1 MNNPPPILPRRPQPL
16 PPSSTDQGISP
27 PISLDTKVP
36 CRSLSFKA
44 PKKDMESSEP
54 SSLRYAPDSS
64 LSASEVVLEPSSAQ
78 PCSSHI
84 QKPMAQHFTNPIY
97 LLMDDKMEAPAR
109 VEQAP
114 RANRVPDVSDTDSI
128 MFLKKNRP
136 KLQRQKCEE
145 APSSPQLPPSLFPH
159 IYEDVPQGVL
169 EKNRKL
175 IADQEARGP
184 STAES
189 LPECSSAKDESSR
202 TPPVTPQGSPQEF
215 VKPIRDVSVFWNQP
229 QLSLSGVFYEFP
241 VHRSPPNK
249 QEMVSPTYDTPPSL
263 RKQISLTDTEYESV
277 VFKTPPSY
285 EIPPPPLPVTCD
297 SSISKES
304 KLLEEDDPKSP
315 VAACTMQEDSLLSS
329 SAHMLYEVPKPFP
342 RPCISPPENAFVFPD
357 SSELYDIPPQRAAFP
372 SLSDSPRDS
381 DFMDAFDV
389 FSSDDIESEYVP
401 LITPPPS
408 YPPPPPPEPEPPEI
422 PPRNNTAVV
431 LPEAKCLLE
440 PQVPI
445 PAVRTSLAKRNQ
457 VDQQPG
463 CSTPLSNSVDEEKAS
478 SHIKTASTFYWALLP
493 SQHPAPVSFK
503 ADFEQSPTPS
513 LRSASLN
520 ASPSVPDSPQFESP
534 LGRRAFTDMSDR
546 CPSRQD
552 TTSATSDSSSLQSED
567 CWTTDKLDFSGY
579 VYKAGSNRKGFQKC
593 WCTLNDGC
601 WSYYASDKDTIPL
614 GALAPQ
620 DIGAVFAV
628 AGNEPSPAT
637 STVPNLWCFEIQAL
651 QSQNRPL
658 LLGVPTLPE
667 RREWLERLA
676 HLVAPQTSSG
686 LSARQLHG
694 EPKHAGRLHLKEGTT
709 GFWQTAG
716 VVLRGRSLGVHL
728 PGNVE
733 QIDLRKVMSV
743 GKVTADQTYLTYGG
757 AQERGPSFQVRIPGR
772 VLYLQADHPKHTESW
787 LASVTAAWQTPLDA
801 PLSEQYVTPEG
812 IPVAVDRC
820 INFISTHGTLL
831 TGIYRLAGS
840 SAKIKKLVEHMLQN
854 PWDLHLTTEEYSPH
868 DVSNALKRYLRSFKD
883 CLLTSCLFSNWIQSS
898 KCQNPDERKKMV
910 KNLLSELPTVNYLL
924 LKKLASHLKS
934 ISDHSD
940 KNFMPVLNLAP
951 VFGPSVLYKMV
962 GDLENE
968 SSTSSSFEENNA
980 SMDVVADLISGY
992 SWFFE
997 VDAAEMEKEKRIQ
1010 AAMDLLREAKI
1021 AQRPAGDILVGVYVY
1036 SKDWG
1041 HCINVK
1047 LSPAMTAGA
1056 LCKHT
1061 MQQLNIK
1068 EPVNKMAVFE
1078 VVCDQDLER
1087 PLHHSEP
1094 VLSVVVRWAN
1104 WDASFAKSN
1113 YLCIK
1118 NNYVYDEIAPLVSNR
1133 QPLSVFSELRY
1144 AEARQKSFKKSV
1156 LEFTGGKITQYKD
1169 SKASQLVNQ
1178 WNIEDVLW
1186 FMGCES
1192 RRSPPSKWNFT
1203 FVMRQGDIKRTRDRP
1218 FFGNCVSLATQ
1229 EEFEKWLAAMLNAE
1243 FPKGIFPPPPEP
1255 IPDLLS

>member
-1 MNNPPPILPRRPQPL
+1 M
-16 PPSSTDQGISP
+16 
-27 PISLDTKVP
+27 
-36 CRSLSFKA
+36 A
-44 PKKDMESSEP
+44 SSEP
-54 SSLRYAPDSS
+54 SSLRYVPDSS
-64 LSASEVVLEPSSAQ
+64 MATSEVVPEPASSQ
-78 PCSSHI
+78 SCLSHT
-84 QKPMAQHFTNPIY
+84 QKPMAQQFTNPIY
-97 LLMDDKMEAPAR
+97 LLMDDQVEAATCR
-109 VEQAP
+109 DQAP
-114 RANRVPDVSDTDSI
+114 RANRAPEISDTDSI
-128 MFLKKNRP
+128 MFLKRNRP

-145 APSSPQLPPSLFPH
+145 APTSPQLPPSLFPH

-169 EKNRKL
+169 EKNRRL
-175 IADQEARGP
+175 IAEQEARG
-184 STAES
+184 SSATES
-189 LPECSSAKDESSR
+189 FPEHTSAKDESPR
-202 TPPVTPQGSPQEF
+202 TPQVTPQGSPQEF
-215 VKPIRDVSVFWNQP
+215 GEPIRDVRVFWNQP
-229 QLSLSGVFYEFP
+229 QLSVSGVFYEFP
-241 VHRSPPNK
+241 VHRSPPSK
-249 QEMVSPTYDTPPSL
+249 QDVVSPTYDTPPSV
-263 RKQISLTDTEYESV
+263 RKQISLTDSEYENV
-277 VFKTPPSY
+277 QFKTPPSY
-285 EIPPPPLPVTCD
+285 EIPPPPLPVNCD
-297 SSISKES
+297 RPLSKERKS
-304 KLLEEDDPKSP
+304 LDDEEPKFP
-315 VAACTMQEDSLLSS
+315 IAECTVHDDSLSPS
-329 SAHMLYEVPKPFP
+329 SAPMLYEVPKPFP
-342 RPCISPPENAFVFPD
+342 RPCISPPQNTFVFPD
-357 SSELYDIPPQRAAFP
+357 PSELYDVPPQRAALSS
-372 SLSDSPRDS
+372 SLSGSPRES
-381 DFMDAFDV
+381 DFVDAFDA
-389 FSSDDIESEYVP
+389 FMLEDTESEILP

-422 PPRNNTAVV
+422 PPRNSTATA
-431 LPEAKCLLE
+431 LPAAKCLPE

-457 VDQQPG
+457 VDQQPT
-463 CSTPLSNSVDEEKAS
+463 CSTPLSNSADESKS
-478 SHIKTASTFYWALLP
+478 SPLTRMASTFYRALLP
-493 SQHPAPVSFK
+493 SQHASPTFFK
-503 ADFEQSPTPS
+503 AEFEQSPTPS
-513 LRSASLN
+513 LRSTSSN
-520 ASPSVPDSPQFESP
+520 APQSAPDSPQLES
-534 LGRRAFTDMSDR
+534 LFGHRAFTDASDR

-552 TTSATSDSSSLQSED
+552 TTTSDSSSLQSED
-567 CWTTDKLDFSGY
+567 CWAADKLDFSGF

-601 WSYYASDKDTIPL
+601 WSYYNSEKDTIPL

-667 RREWLERLA
+667 RREWLERLVR
-676 HLVAPQTSSG
+676 LVAPQTSSG

-694 EPKHAGRLHLKEGTT
+694 EPKHAGRLHLKEGTS

-716 VVLRGRSLGVHL
+716 VVLRGRSLGLHL

-733 QIDLRKVMSV
+733 QIDLQKVMSV
-743 GKVTADQTYLTYGG
+743 GKITADQTYLTFGG
-757 AQERGPSFQVRIPGR
+757 AQERGPSFQVRMPGR
-772 VLYLQADHPKHTESW
+772 VLYLQADHPRHTESW
-787 LASVTAAWQTPLDA
+787 LTSVTAAWQTPPNA
-801 PLSEQYVTPEG
+801 PLSEQYVTQEG

-883 CLLTSCLFSNWIQSS
+883 CLLTSSLFNSWIQSS
-898 KCQNPDERKKMV
+898 KCQNPAERRKIV
-910 KNLLSELPTVNYLL
+910 KNLLNELPAVNYLL
-924 LKKLASHLKS
+924 LKKLISHLKS

-951 VFGPSVLYKMV
+951 VFGPSLLYKTD
-962 GDLENE
+962 GDLETE
-968 SSTSSSFEENNA
+968 STTNSSFEENNA

-997 VDAAEMEKEKRIQ
+997 VDPAEMEKEKRIQ

-1068 EPVNKMAVFE
+1068 EPANKMAVFE

-1087 PLHHSEP
+1087 PLHHTEP

-1113 YLCIK
+1113 YLCVK

-1169 SKASQLVNQ
+1169 SKASQLLNQ

-1243 FPKGIFPPPPEP
+1243 FPKGIFPPAPEP

>member
-16 PPSSTDQGISP
+16 ASGTEQGLSP
-27 PISLDTKVP
+27 PLSLDTKVP

-44 PKKDMESSEP
+44 PKKDMASSEP
-54 SSLRYAPDSS
+54 SSLRYVPDSS
-64 LSASEVVLEPSSAQ
+64 LAASEVLLEPPAAQ
-78 PCSSHI
+78 PCLSHT
-84 QKPMAQHFTNPIY
+84 QKPMAQQFTNPIY
-97 LLMDDKMEAPAR
+97 LLMDDKMEAAASI
-109 VEQAP
+109 EQAP
-114 RANRVPDVSDTDSI
+114 RANRVPDISDTDSI
-128 MFLKKNRP
+128 MFLKRNRP
-136 KLQRQKCEE
+136 KLQRQKGEE
-145 APSSPQLPPSLFPH
+145 APNSPQLPPSLFPH

-175 IADQEARGP
+175 IAEQEARGP
-184 STAES
+184 SAVES
-189 LPECSSAKDESSR
+189 LSEDTSAKDESPR
-202 TPPVTPQGSPQEF
+202 TPPITSQGSSQEF
-215 VKPIRDVSVFWNQP
+215 EEPVRDVSVFWNQP
-229 QLSLSGVFYEFP
+229 QLSVSGVFYEFP
-241 VHRSPPNK
+241 VHRSPPSK
-249 QEMVSPTYDTPPSL
+249 QDLVSPTYDTPPSL
-263 RKQISLTDTEYESV
+263 RKQISLNDSEYENMS
-277 VFKTPPSY
+277 FKTPPSY
-285 EIPPPPLPVTCD
+285 EIPPPPLPVSCD
-297 SSISKES
+297 SPTLKQRKSS
-304 KLLEEDDPKSP
+304 DDDEPKFS
-315 VAACTMQEDSLLSS
+315 VAACTAQEDSLSLSS
-329 SAHMLYEVPKPFP
+329 SAPMLYEVPKPFP
-342 RPCISPPENAFVFPD
+342 RPCISPPGNTFVFPGP
-357 SSELYDIPPQRAAFP
+357 SELYDIPPQRAAFP
-372 SLSDSPRDS
+372 SLSNSPRDS
-381 DFMDAFDV
+381 EFMDALDV
-389 FSSDDIESEYVP
+389 FLSDDIESEYLP

-408 YPPPPPPEPEPPEI
+408 YPPPPPPEPEPPKY
-422 PPRNNTAVV
+422 PRGPT
-431 LPEAKCLLE
+431 LLSHCLQRDACPNHRSQFQLSE
-440 PQVPI
+440 
-445 PAVRTSLAKRNQ
+445 
-457 VDQQPG
+457 
-463 CSTPLSNSVDEEKAS
+463 PLSQSGINLTS
-478 SHIKTASTFYWALLP
+478 SQHAPRHSHTLQMRERPVLGLKRHQPFIVLFSQASTL
-493 SQHPAPVSFK
+493 
-503 ADFEQSPTPS
+503 
-513 LRSASLN
+513 
-520 ASPSVPDSPQFESP
+520 
-534 LGRRAFTDMSDR
+534 
-546 CPSRQD
+546 QD
-552 TTSATSDSSSLQSED
+552 TPATSDSSSLQSED
-567 CWTTDKLDFSGY
+567 CWATDKLDFSGY

-601 WSYYASDKDTIPL
+601 WSYYASEKDTIPL

-676 HLVAPQTSSG
+676 RLVAPQTSNG

-694 EPKHAGRLHLKEGTT
+694 EPKHAGRLHLKEGTS

-716 VVLRGRSLGVHL
+716 VVLRGRSLGINL

-733 QIDLRKVMSV
+733 QIDLHKVMSV
-743 GKVTADQTYLTYGG
+743 GKITADQTYLTYGG

-787 LASVTAAWQTPLDA
+787 LASVTAAWQTPPDA
-801 PLSEQYVTPEG
+801 PLSEQYITQEG

-883 CLLTSCLFSNWIQSS
+883 CLLTSSLFSSWIQSS
-898 KCQNPDERKKMV
+898 KCQNPAERRKMV
-910 KNLLSELPTVNYLL
+910 KNLLNELPTVNYLL
-924 LKKLASHLKS
+924 LKKLISHLKS

-962 GDLENE
+962 EDVENE
-968 SSTSSSFEENNA
+968 TPANSSFEENNA

-992 SWFFE
+992 TWFFE
-997 VDAAEMEKEKRIQ
+997 VDPAEMEKEKRIQ

-1068 EPVNKMAVFE
+1068 EPINKMAVFE

-1169 SKASQLVNQ
+1169 SKASQLLNQ

-1243 FPKGIFPPPPEP
+1243 FPKGIFPPAPEP

>member
-1 MNNPPPILPRRPQPL
+1 MNNPPPIFPRRPQPL
-16 PPSSTDQGISP
+16 ASGTEPGLSP
-27 PISLDTKVP
+27 PLSLDTKVP

-44 PKKDMESSEP
+44 PKKDMASSEP
-54 SSLRYAPDSS
+54 PSLKHVPDGS
-64 LSASEVVLEPSSAQ
+64 LAASEVAMEPPVAQ
-78 PCSSHI
+78 PCLSHT
-84 QKPMAQHFTNPIY
+84 QAPMAQQFTNPIY
-97 LLMDDKMEAPAR
+97 LLMDDNMQATASMER
-109 VEQAP
+109 AP
-114 RANRVPDVSDTDSI
+114 RGNRAPEISDTDSI

-136 KLQRQKCEE
+136 KLHRQKGEE
-145 APSSPQLPPSLFPH
+145 APNSPQLPPSLFPD

-175 IADQEARGP
+175 IAEQEACRP
-184 STAES
+184 SVVDS
-189 LPECSSAKDESSR
+189 LPEDTSAKDESPR
-202 TPPVTPQGSPQEF
+202 TPPSAQGSPQEF
-215 VKPIRDVSVFWNQP
+215 GEPVRDVSVFWKQP
-229 QLSLSGVFYEFP
+229 QLSISGVFYEFP
-241 VHRSPPNK
+241 VHRSPPSK
-249 QEMVSPTYDTPPSL
+249 QDLVSLTYDTPPSL
-263 RKQISLTDTEYESV
+263 RKQISLNDSEYESMS
-277 VFKTPPSY
+277 FKTPPSY
-285 EIPPPPLPVTCD
+285 EIPPPPLPVSCD
-297 SSISKES
+297 SPTLKQRES
-304 KLLEEDDPKSP
+304 SDDDEPKFS
-315 VAACTMQEDSLLSS
+315 VAACAVPEDSLSPS
-329 SAHMLYEVPKPFP
+329 TSAPILYEVPKPFP
-342 RPCISPPENAFVFPD
+342 RPCISPPGKTFVFPGPP
-357 SSELYDIPPQRAAFP
+357 SELYDIPPQRAAFP
-372 SLSDSPRDS
+372 SLSDSPRNS
-381 DFMDAFDV
+381 EFMDAFDV
-389 FSSDDIESEYVP
+389 FLSDDTESEYLP

-422 PPRNNTAVV
+422 PPRTNTAIA
-431 LPEAKCLLE
+431 LPTRCLPQ
-440 PQVPI
+440 PQVPV
-445 PAVRTSLAKRNQ
+445 PAVRTSLTKRNQ
-457 VDQQPG
+457 LDQQPT
-463 CSTPLSNSVDEEKAS
+463 CSTPLSNFADEGKAS
-478 SHIKTASTFYWALLP
+478 PRTKTASTFYRALLP
-493 SQHPAPVSFK
+493 SQCPVPAAFK
-503 ADFEQSPTPS
+503 AEFEQSPTLS
-513 LRSASLN
+513 LRSTSSN
-520 ASPSVPDSPQFESP
+520 APQSAPDSPQLENRF
-534 LGRRAFTDMSDR
+534 GHRALADASDR

-552 TTSATSDSSSLQSED
+552 TSATSDSSSLQSED
-567 CWTTDKLDFSGY
+567 CWAADKLDFSGY
-579 VYKAGSNRKGFQKC
+579 VYKTGTNRKGFQKC

-601 WSYYASDKDTIPL
+601 WSYYASEKDTIPL

-676 HLVAPQTSSG
+676 RLVAPQTSNS

-694 EPKHAGRLHLKEGTT
+694 EPKHAGRLHLKEGTS

-716 VVLRGRSLGVHL
+716 VVLRGRSLGINL

-733 QIDLRKVMSV
+733 QIDLHRVMSV
-743 GKVTADQTYLTYGG
+743 GKITADQTYLTYGG

-787 LASVTAAWQTPLDA
+787 LASVTAAWQTPPDA
-801 PLSEQYVTPEG
+801 PLSEQYITQEG

-883 CLLTSCLFSNWIQSS
+883 CLLTSSLFNSWIQSS
-898 KCQNPDERKKMV
+898 KCQNPAERRKMV
-910 KNLLSELPTVNYLL
+910 KNLLNELPTVNYLL
-924 LKKLASHLKS
+924 LKKLISHLKS

-951 VFGPSVLYKMV
+951 VFGPSVLYKIV
-962 GDLENE
+962 EDVENE
-968 SSTSSSFEENNA
+968 TPANSSFEENNA

-992 SWFFE
+992 TWFFE
-997 VDAAEMEKEKRIQ
+997 VDPAEMEKEKRIQ

-1068 EPVNKMAVFE
+1068 EPINKMAVFE

-1169 SKASQLVNQ
+1169 SKASQLLNQ

-1243 FPKGIFPPPPEP
+1243 FPKGIFPPAPEP

>member
-1 MNNPPPILPRRPQPL
+1 MNNPPPVLPRRPQPQA
-16 PPSSTDQGISP
+16 PSGTDQFQSP
-27 PISLDTKVP
+27 PVSLDTRVP

-44 PKKDMESSEP
+44 RKPNMAASET
-54 SSLRYAPDSS
+54 SSLRYVQEGA
-64 LSASEVVLEPSSAQ
+64 SATSEISAEPPSAQ
-78 PCSSHI
+78 PCSSHSL
-84 QKPMAQHFTNPIY
+84 QPMAQHFTNPIY
-97 LLMDDKMEAPAR
+97 LLMDDNSDATANVQQMSRPNRAP
-109 VEQAP
+109 E
-114 RANRVPDVSDTDSI
+114 VSDTDSI
-128 MFLKKNRP
+128 MFLKRNKP
-136 KLQRQKCEE
+136 KLQRQKSEE
-145 APSSPQLPPSLFPH
+145 IPSSPQLPPSRFPQ
-159 IYEDVPQGVL
+159 IYEDVPQGIL

-175 IADQEARGP
+175 LAKQEADD
-184 STAES
+184 SSSAES
-189 LPECSSAKDESSR
+189 LDEQPSTKEIISQ
-202 TPPVTPQGSPQEF
+202 TPPAMPEASTPQF
-215 VKPIRDVSVFWNQP
+215 VKPVRDVTVFWNRP
-229 QLSLSGVFYEFP
+229 QLSVTGVFYEFP
-241 VHRSPPNK
+241 VHRSPPTK
-249 QEMVSPTYDTPPSL
+249 EEVMSLTYDTPPCIAKQNSL
-263 RKQISLTDTEYESV
+263 SDSEYDNV

-285 EIPPPPLPVTCD
+285 EIPPPPLPVCSD
-297 SSISKES
+297 GPLSKER
-304 KLLEEDDPKSP
+304 KTLEDDVSDSLK
-315 VAACTMQEDSLLSS
+315 VASGSYEDSLSPT

-342 RPCISPPENAFVFPD
+342 RPCISPPESGFVFPE
-357 SSELYDIPPQRAAFP
+357 SSDLYDIP
-372 SLSDSPRDS
+372 SLAESPKDKN
-381 DFMDAFDV
+381 FVDALDT
-389 FSSDDIESEYVP
+389 FSSDDSDPEFLRLLSS
-401 LITPPPS
+401 PPP

-422 PPRNNTAVV
+422 PPRSS
-431 LPEAKCLLE
+431 
-440 PQVPI
+440 
-445 PAVRTSLAKRNQ
+445 PAVAVPSPKGIQALQAPVPAIRTSLARRNMLEQ
-457 VDQQPG
+457 ESK
-463 CSTPLSNSVDEEKAS
+463 CSTPLPDQVAEAKGRPLARA
-478 SHIKTASTFYWALLP
+478 ASTFYRALQ
-493 SQHPAPVSFK
+493 SSEQSFR
-503 ADFEQSPTPS
+503 AAFTATPEQSPKSS
-513 LRSASLN
+513 LRSTSLK
-520 ASPSVPDSPQFESP
+520 ACQTALDSPLLDSLFR
-534 LGRRAFTDMSDR
+534 GTVFSDEGDR
-546 CPSRQD
+546 FPSRQD
-552 TTSATSDSSSLQSED
+552 TPSATSDSSSLQSEE
-567 CWTTDKLDFSGY
+567 CYSADKLDFFGH
-579 VYKAGSNRKGFQKC
+579 VYKAGSNRKGFQRY

-614 GALAPQ
+614 GTLALQ
-620 DIGAVFAV
+620 DIGAVFVV

-667 RREWLERLA
+667 RREWLERLSQ
-676 HLVAPQTSSG
+676 LVAPQTSSG

-694 EPKHAGRLHLKEGTT
+694 GPKHAGRLHLKEGTS

-743 GKVTADQTYLTYGG
+743 GKLSADQTYLTYGG
-757 AQERGPSFQVRIPGR
+757 AQERGPSFQVRLPGR
-772 VLYLQADHPKHTESW
+772 VLYLQADHPKHTEAW
-787 LASVTAAWQTPLDA
+787 LTSVTAAWQTPPDA
-801 PLSEQYVTPEG
+801 PLSEQYLTQEG

-840 SAKIKKLVEHMLQN
+840 STKIKKLVEQMLNN
-854 PWDLHLTTEEYSPH
+854 PWELHLTTDEYSPH

-883 CLLTSCLFSNWIQSS
+883 CLLTNSLFSNWIQSS
-898 KCQNPDERKKMV
+898 KCQNPTDRKKIV
-910 KNLLSELPTVNYLL
+910 KNLLNELPSVNYFL
-924 LKKLASHLKS
+924 LKKLISHLKS
-934 ISDHSD
+934 ISDYSD

-962 GDLENE
+962 GDLDNE
-968 SSTSSSFEENNA
+968 LPTSASFEENNA

-997 VDAAEMEKEKRIQ
+997 VDPAEMEKEKRIQ

-1068 EPVNKMAVFE
+1068 EPTNKMAVFE
-1078 VVCDQDLER
+1078 VICEQDLER

-1113 YLCIK
+1113 YLCVK

-1133 QPLSVFSELRY
+1133 QPLSVFSELRF

-1169 SKASQLVNQ
+1169 SKASQLLNQ

-1203 FVMRQGDIKRTRDRP
+1203 FVMRQGDIKRTKDRP
-1218 FFGNCVSLATQ
+1218 YFGNCVSLTTQ

-1255 IPDLLS
+1255 IPDLLA